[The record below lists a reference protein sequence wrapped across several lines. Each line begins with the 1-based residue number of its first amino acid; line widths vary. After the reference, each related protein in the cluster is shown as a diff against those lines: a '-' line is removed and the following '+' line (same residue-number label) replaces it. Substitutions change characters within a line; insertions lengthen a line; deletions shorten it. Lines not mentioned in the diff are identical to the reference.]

1 MGQAEGGDK
10 MTQSML
16 DVLAPWTPGTMD
28 LHQINTGRG
37 DAAFMIFPDGTTMIF
52 DCGAQDPTAPRTS
65 SPRNALAKPSGER
78 APGEWIAR
86 YIEHTHPDGQSSQD
100 GQSATG
106 RSAAGSSTAGRPA
119 GRRSTHVDYAVLSH
133 FHGDHM
139 GTLSSVS
146 PMSKTGTYRL
156 TGITEVAE
164 HVTIS
169 KVIDRAFPD
178 YDFPAPL
185 LEYPQMANYKS
196 FLDWHTD
203 HNGMA
208 VEGIEVGRNDQI
220 VLLKER
226 EAYPEFEVRNIIA
239 NGEVWTGVATNT
251 RHIFPR
257 LEDLDPQDYPS
268 ENVCSIGLRISY
280 GRFDYFTGGDMTGVL
295 DLHAPLWLDVESPA
309 AQAVGPV
316 EVNVLNHHGHR
327 SAENE
332 YLVRALR
339 PRVHIIPVWS
349 SDQPG
354 HDVLRRILSEKLY
367 PGPRDVFAINV
378 LEPNR
383 LVIGDLLDQLKSKE
397 GHILVRV
404 EPGGDTYRVIILDD
418 TSESLKITG
427 IFGPYES
434 R

>member
-1 MGQAEGGDK
+1 MSQTVGE
-10 MTQSML
+10 
-16 DVLAPWTPGTMD
+16 VLAPWTSGTLD
-28 LHQINTGRG
+28 IHQINTGRG

-52 DCGAQDPTAPRTS
+52 DAGAQNPTAPRTN
-65 SPRNALAKPSGER
+65 SPRNALARPSADR

-86 YIEHTHPDGQSSQD
+86 YIEHTHPDGQSARAGKPGRQ
-100 GQSATG
+100 APAAG
-106 RSAAGSSTAGRPA
+106 RSGD
-119 GRRSTHVDYAVLSH
+119 RRSLVVDYAVMSH

-146 PMSKTGTYRL
+146 PLSKTGKYRL

-164 HVTIS
+164 HVTIG
-169 KVIDRAFPD
+169 KVIDRAYPD
-178 YDFPAPL
+178 YDFPVPL

-196 FLDWHTD
+196 FIDWQMD
-203 HNGMA
+203 HNGMT
-208 VEGIEVGRNDQI
+208 VERIGVGRNNQI
-220 VLLKER
+220 ELLKDQGT
-226 EAYPEFEVRNIIA
+226 YPEFEVRNIIA

-257 LEDLDPQDYPS
+257 LEDLDPGEYPT
-268 ENVCSIGLRISY
+268 ENVCSIGIRISY
-280 GRFDYFTGGDMTGVL
+280 GRFDYFNGGDMTGVL
-295 DLHAPLWLDVESPA
+295 DLHAPLWLDVETPT
-309 AQAVGPV
+309 AQVVGPV

-327 SAENE
+327 SGENE

-367 PGPRDVFAINV
+367 PGPRDVFALNI

-383 LVIGDLLDQLKSKE
+383 LVIGELLDQLKSSQ

-404 EPGGDTYRVIILDD
+404 DPGGGTYRVIILDD
-418 TSESLKITG
+418 TSESFGITG
-427 IFGPYES
+427 VFGPYES